1 MAREDARGQ
10 VVLVP
15 LGDPPALPGRHKKF
29 DSSGSPSR
37 TLDAVSRQAHG
48 EEIRDG
54 REQKPKPYEVG
65 VQIDRPMFPHF
76 PAAVIRSSCEVT
88 ARSRRSK
95 RCSLR
100 LALSWPTCRRYISRR
115 WRVAASA

>member
-65 VQIDRPMFPHF
+65 VQISCGVYSQIPPQGAVQGIAAALGRGI
-76 PAAVIRSSCEVT
+76 AAVGQAERE
-88 ARSRRSK
+88 
-95 RCSLR
+95 
-100 LALSWPTCRRYISRR
+100 
-115 WRVAASA
+115 

>member
-15 LGDPPALPGRHKKF
+15 LGVPPALPGRHKKF

-37 TLDAVSRQAHG
+37 TLDDVSRQAHA
-48 EEIRDG
+48 EEVCDG

-65 VQIDRPMFPHF
+65 VQISCGVYSQV
-76 PAAVIRSSCEVT
+76 PAQSAVQGI
-88 ARSRRSK
+88 
-95 RCSLR
+95 
-100 LALSWPTCRRYISRR
+100 
-115 WRVAASA
+115 ASAFGRGIPATGEAERE